1 MVYFFFTFSLE
12 ATISTFLI
20 GAAQFF
26 LSSLLLYSE
35 IKLKLTKSACF
46 DQTSMQ
52 KNQKARK

>member
-1 MVYFFFTFSLE
+1 MVYFFYFFTGSYNKYFPHWGS
-12 ATISTFLI
+12 AI
-20 GAAQFF
+20 FF
-26 LSSLLLYSE
+26 SSLLLYSE